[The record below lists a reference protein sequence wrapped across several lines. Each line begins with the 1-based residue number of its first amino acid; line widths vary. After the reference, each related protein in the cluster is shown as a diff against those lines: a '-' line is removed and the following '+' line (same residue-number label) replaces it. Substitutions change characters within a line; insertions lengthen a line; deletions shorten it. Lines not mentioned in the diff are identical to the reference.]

1 MIPVISI
8 IGRSNSGKTTVIVKV
23 IKELK
28 QRGYRVGTVKHDV
41 HGFNIDVPGKDS
53 WKHAQAGADAVM
65 IASSNRIALIETT
78 PGEKPINE
86 LVTYFKN
93 VDVVITE
100 GFKKENTP
108 KIEVFRSKLYD
119 EPVLK
124 KGDNVLAYV
133 VDNPAGFKS
142 DKPVI
147 EWNDT
152 KRLADLI
159 EEEFLQKKGDKA

>member
-1 MIPVISI
+1 MIPLVSI
-8 IGRSNSGKTTVIVKV
+8 IGRSNSGKTAVIGKV

-28 QRGYRVGTVKHDV
+28 HRGYRVGTIKHSV
-41 HGFNIDVPGKDS
+41 HGFDIDVSGKDS
-53 WKHAQAGADAVM
+53 WKHAQAGADTVM
-65 IASSNRIALIETT
+65 IASSNRIALIERTAK
-78 PGEKPINE
+78 EKPINE
-86 LVTYFKN
+86 LAAYFKS
-93 VDVVITE
+93 VDIVIAE
-100 GFKKENTP
+100 GFKKGDTP

-124 KGDNVLAYV
+124 KGSNVLAYV

-152 KRLADLI
+152 KRLVDLI
-159 EEEFLQKKGDKA
+159 EEKFLQKK